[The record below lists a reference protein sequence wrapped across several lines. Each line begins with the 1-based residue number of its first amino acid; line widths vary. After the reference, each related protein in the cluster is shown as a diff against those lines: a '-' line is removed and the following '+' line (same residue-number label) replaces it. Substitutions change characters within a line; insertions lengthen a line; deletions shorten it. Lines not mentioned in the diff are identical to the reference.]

1 MVRVRFPVELHS
13 TKTTKAMRTLNGK
26 FFIVGVRY
34 QKTLEDGT
42 EAMTTEQYV
51 VDALSWTECEARTLD
66 NMKVYV
72 SDDLDITTMKKAQF
86 GELFLSEADD
96 EDRYYECVMNFI
108 TIDEKTGKEK
118 RTKVRY
124 LVQGKSLENARKNV
138 DEAMGKTMI
147 DYDITSIKET
157 SIMDVFLHNQNE

>member
-1 MVRVRFPVELHS
+1 
-13 TKTTKAMRTLNGK
+13 MRTLSGK

-51 VDALSWTECEARTLD
+51 VNALSWTECEESTLD
-66 NMKVYV
+66 NMSVYA
-72 SDDLDITTMKKAQF
+72 SGDLDITAMKKAQF
-86 GELFLSEADD
+86 SELFLSDVDD
-96 EDRYYECVMNFI
+96 EDKYYECVMNFI
-108 TIDEKTGKEK
+108 TIDEKTQKEK

-138 DEAMGKTMI
+138 DEAMDKTMI

-157 SIMDVFLHNQNE
+157 SIMDVFLHKSKE

>member
-1 MVRVRFPVELHS
+1 
-13 TKTTKAMRTLNGK
+13 MRTLSGK

-34 QKTLEDGT
+34 EKTLEDGT

-66 NMKVYV
+66 NMKVYA
-72 SDDLDITTMKKAQF
+72 SGDLDITAMKKTQF
-86 GELFLSEADD
+86 SELFLSDVDD
-96 EDRYYECVMNFI
+96 EDKYYECVMNFI
-108 TIDEKTGKEK
+108 TIDEKTQKKK

-124 LVQGKSLENARKNV
+124 LVQGKSLENARKNI
-138 DEAMGKTMI
+138 DEAMCKTMI

-157 SIMDVFLHNQNE
+157 SIMDVFLHDSKE

>member
-1 MVRVRFPVELHS
+1 
-13 TKTTKAMRTLNGK
+13 MRTLSGK

-51 VDALSWTECEARTLD
+51 VDALSWTECVASTLD
-66 NMKVYV
+66 NMSVYA
-72 SDDLDITTMKKAQF
+72 SGDLDITAMKKAQF
-86 GELFLSEADD
+86 SELFLSDVDD
-96 EDRYYECVMNFI
+96 EDKYYECVMNFI
-108 TIDEKTGKEK
+108 TIDEKTQKEK

-157 SIMDVFLHNQNE
+157 SIMDVFLHKSKE